1 MKLFFLAR
9 RFLRIATLVLRPAS
23 CVVRRAVGVRT
34 LVVAAMP
41 VVGLMA
47 EDDRGA
53 PSVLRGLFGIGLL
66 ILGPLVGGIFFAFV
80 QLGLYRLLAK
90 MGAIKKEHIPIFPV
104 FVLRGMIIM
113 IAIVAGVLFWLK
125 LSGNAIPD
133 TFGG

>member
-1 MKLFFLAR
+1 M
-9 RFLRIATLVLRPAS
+9 VLRPAS
-23 CVVRRAVGVRT
+23 CVLRRAVGVRT
-34 LVVAAMP
+34 VLVSVMP

-66 ILGPLVGGIFFAFV
+66 ILGPLVGGLFFGFV
-80 QLGLYRLLAK
+80 QLVAYRLLAK

-104 FVLRGMIIM
+104 FLLRGMIFM

-125 LSGNAIPD
+125 ASGNAIPD